1 MKAHGG
7 RGVLMAGVPG
17 VYAAKVVVI
26 GAGVSGLNAT
36 AIAAGMR
43 AVRSCCVA
51 HQPEV
56 CQLNYREETQNSLI
70 WAAVV
75 MNVPDV
81 IAAPNAAFRT
91 GSLTLGSSDLQAELP
106 PAPELPDWLQG
117 RYSGHSADRLEDR
130 LYRQRTI
137 RPFPCPLVVVWAD
150 SEPLIFLMPTRPTP
164 G

>member
-51 HQPEV
+51 YQPEV

-70 WAAVV
+70 WAA
-75 MNVPDV
+75 
-81 IAAPNAAFRT
+81 
-91 GSLTLGSSDLQAELP
+91 SS
-106 PAPELPDWLQG
+106 
-117 RYSGHSADRLEDR
+117 
-130 LYRQRTI
+130 
-137 RPFPCPLVVVWAD
+137 
-150 SEPLIFLMPTRPTP
+150 
-164 G
+164 